1 MPTASMDT
9 FETAALMLR
18 DSPAEGL
25 AQVYELRLI
34 AASEPDALRNGGVL
48 ARRAACRFASAL
60 AAAIA
65 TLPADHPA
73 LTALRPQAARSALM
87 LSGGGQ
93 LGNYHIGVV
102 RELQRQRL
110 TPRLISGSSAGAF
123 VGALLATRTDAE
135 LADLLGGATSEPVS
149 DILAGAME
157 AASVAFSQPGL
168 RAFLERLIPDMT
180 LGEAHAHSGRSVNIV
195 VARRDA
201 DAGGTVLNADVA
213 PHVLIRDAVVAS
225 CAVPYVYP
233 SLKIGERRAD
243 GSQGYYADGARFM
256 DGSLHAD
263 LPATWLRQNCG
274 ATNLIASVVNPFELP
289 FLTDPDQHGATA
301 HAMASMGMNALR
313 GAMSAGMSMAMPF
326 AQGLPGGRA
335 LSLWRRVLDQRVEA
349 DVIIAP
355 GHPLQDLVRLTDHVS
370 RTQLM
375 RFVVEGEAAARAKM
389 DLMEPVLRIEQ
400 ALTVA

>member
-1 MPTASMDT
+1 MPTASSAV
-9 FETAALMLR
+9 FETITALLW
-18 DSPAEGL
+18 DSPTKGL
-25 AQVYELRLI
+25 TKVHDLGLI
-34 AASEPDALRNGGVL
+34 AACMPDALRSGSFL
-48 ARRAACRFASAL
+48 ARRAASRFAAAL
-60 AAAIA
+60 ASAAEPLA
-65 TLPADHPA
+65 HDHPA
-73 LTALRPQAARSALM
+73 LEALRPQAPRSALM

-102 RELQRQRL
+102 RELQRRQL

-123 VGALLATRTDAE
+123 VGAVLATRIDAE
-135 LADLLGGATSEPVS
+135 LADLLGGKSSEPVS
-149 DILAGAME
+149 DVLAGAME

-168 RAFLERLIPDMT
+168 RDFLERLIPDMT
-180 LGEAHAHSGRSVNIV
+180 LAEAQAHSGRRVNIV

-233 SLKIGERRAD
+233 SLKIGERRPD
-243 GSQGYYADGARFM
+243 GSRGDYADGARFM

-263 LPATWLRQNCG
+263 LPASWLREHCG
-274 ATNLIASVVNPFELP
+274 ATTLIASVVNPFELP
-289 FLTDPDQHGATA
+289 FMTDPDQHGEAM

-326 AQGLPGGRA
+326 AQAMPGGRA
-335 LSLWRRVLDQRVEA
+335 LSLWKRVLDQRVEA

-389 DLMEPVLRIEQ
+389 DLIEPGLRIER
-400 ALTVA
+400 ALAGA